1 MVYDENGTPPFAE
14 DAALGPLSPYAE
26 TKLATEKM
34 LAAEE
39 SPKFIILRYFNV
51 GGCDNKQRAG
61 NYKQKD
67 TTLIKSALE
76 CAAGKRSHLCLF
88 GDDYPTADGSGV
100 RDYVHVSDIARAHN
114 LALEYLRG
122 GGNSD
127 IFNVGVGCG
136 FSVWEVIAAVKEV
149 CGVDFEVEV
158 MSRRESDPA
167 IVFCNPQKARK
178 VLGFVAE
185 HTELK
190 DIIADAWAWERR

>member
-1 MVYDENGTPPFAE
+1 MYDENGTPPFAE
-14 DAALGPLSPYAE
+14 DAALRPLSPYAE

-88 GDDYPTADGSGV
+88 GDDYPTALSKNKNWLLHYNQTSVCEIMDELASAVNDSV
-100 RDYVHVSDIARAHN
+100 RRWSYIWRRCE
-114 LALEYLRG
+114 LYLLCSNIKF
-122 GGNSD
+122 GN
-127 IFNVGVGCG
+127 V
-136 FSVWEVIAAVKEV
+136 AK
-149 CGVDFEVEV
+149 
-158 MSRRESDPA
+158 ESDLICQALPDWIQA
-167 IVFCNPQKARK
+167 ININNWTTHASFWRR
-178 VLGFVAE
+178 LETIG
-185 HTELK
+185 LK
-190 DIIADAWAWERR
+190 N